1 MSKVFVLAE
10 TEQAARELCAGARTF
25 GDTVVLANVG
35 VPAVLGV
42 ADKVLHIDVPADNV
56 VDDAYVALNRA
67 FDAEEAQVVLAEPTV
82 HVLSLVGRLAAHVGA
97 AAITGATSFADDV
110 ASSMYFGGTGTRGAR
125 PTSEVKVYTIA
136 PGTFDAAEAR
146 GTDAVEEVAFEAPVR
161 AVKRIAFE
169 PREASSVDLG
179 AADAVVACGR
189 GFQSHDDLQLAY
201 DLAAKLGAE
210 VGCSRPLAEGEGWF
224 PREAYIGVS
233 GQFVSPR
240 VYVAAGVSG
249 QMQHM
254 VGCTGAGIV
263 VAVNKDKNAPV
274 FDQCD
279 YGIAGDIKTVLPV
292 LTAVL

>member
-35 VPAVLGV
+35 VPAVLGI
-42 ADKVLHIDVPADNV
+42 ADKVLHIDVPEDNV
-56 VDDAYVALNRA
+56 VDDAYVTLNRA
-67 FDAEEAQVVLAEPTV
+67 FDAESAQVVLAEPTT

-97 AAITGATSFADDV
+97 AAITGATSFAGDV
-110 ASSMYFGGTGTRGAR
+110 ASSMYFGGTGTRAAR
-125 PTSEVKVYTIA
+125 PTSEVKVYTVA
-136 PGTFDAAEAR
+136 AKTFDAVGAR
-146 GTDAVEEVAFEAPVR
+146 GTDAVEEVAFEVPAC
-161 AVKRIAFE
+161 AVKRVAFE

-179 AADAVVACGR
+179 EADAVVACGR
-189 GFQSHDDLQLAY
+189 GFQSRDDLQLAY

-279 YGIAGDIKTVLPV
+279 YGIVGDIKTVLPV
-292 LTAVL
+292 LTAAL